1 MPGATTESERT
12 AMAAAPA
19 KAADPEHW
27 SYIKPV
33 RPAPPTTANVSWP
46 RNDIDRFVLAR
57 LEQEKLA
64 PSPEAPKATLL
75 RRVTLD
81 LTGLPPTVAELDA
94 FIADTRPDAYERV
107 VDRLLAS
114 PALRRALGAP
124 VARPCALRR
133 HQRPRKGQSPQ
144 HLEVS
149 RLGDRRAQPRHAVR
163 SVHDRTDRR
172 RHAAERDASSRRSP
186 PASTAMR

>member
-27 SYIKPV
+27 PYIKPV
-33 RPAPPTTANVSWP
+33 ALHRRRSPSGWP
-46 RNDIDRFVLAR
+46 RNDIDRFVLAQAR
-57 LEQEKLA
+57 ARKLS
-64 PSPEAPKATLL
+64 PSPEASKATLL

-81 LTGLPPTVAELDA
+81 LTGLPPTIAELDA
-94 FIADTRPDAYERV
+94 FTRRHQAR
-107 VDRLLAS
+107 RLRPSRRSAAGLAG
-114 PALRRALGAP
+114 LRRALGAP
-124 VARPCALRR
+124 VARPRALRR
-133 HQRPRKGQSPQ
+133 HQRLRKRQSPQ
-144 HLEVS
+144 HLAVS

-172 RHAAERDASSRRSP
+172 RHAAKRDASSRRSP
-186 PASTAMR
+186 PASIATR